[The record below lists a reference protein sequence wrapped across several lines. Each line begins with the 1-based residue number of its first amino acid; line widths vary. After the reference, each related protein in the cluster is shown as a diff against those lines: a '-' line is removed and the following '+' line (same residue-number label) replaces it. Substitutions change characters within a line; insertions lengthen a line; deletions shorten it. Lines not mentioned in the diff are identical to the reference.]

1 MSMTISVANYLNGTY
16 QSTRTADV
24 EKQRQKDGAAE
35 AGKTQ
40 QNSASPSLDQVNM
53 GKEGIAVNQVSRQQ
67 GTEQT
72 AAQKHPAA
80 PRMDRVEIS
89 VEGQAASA
97 KLQRQQSGPDTAE
110 SYEYEAEDL
119 SEYTDSKL
127 RQMYYKGEITR
138 QEYEDEVDKP
148 LD

>member
-1 MSMTISVANYLNGTY
+1 MSMTISAANYLNSTY
-16 QSTRTADV
+16 QSTRTADA
-24 EKQRQKDGAAE
+24 EKNRQKDGAAE

-40 QNSASPSLDQVNM
+40 QNSATASLDQVNM
-53 GKEGIAVNQVSRQQ
+53 GEEGITVNQVSRQQ
-67 GTEQT
+67 GMEQT

-80 PRMDRVEIS
+80 PRTDRVEIS

-97 KLQRQQSGPDTAE
+97 KLQRQQSGTDTAE
-110 SYEYEAEDL
+110 NYEYEAEDL
-119 SEYTDSKL
+119 SEYTDSELK
-127 RQMYYKGEITR
+127 QMYYKVEITR